1 MVLLLADDLGWGDLS
16 VSGHPTSR
24 TPNIDR
30 CSVEHSRAHC
40 TGATCHVPR
49 VQAGHLLGA
58 AELPLLRLPGV
69 LPLPRR
75 AAHR

>member
-30 CSVEHSRAHC
+30 CSAEHSRANW
-40 TGATCHVPR
+40 CHVPR
-49 VQAGHLLGA
+49 AQAGHLLGA
-58 AELPLLRLPGV
+58 AELAVLRLPGV
-69 LPLPRR
+69 LSLPRR
-75 AAHR
+75 APHR